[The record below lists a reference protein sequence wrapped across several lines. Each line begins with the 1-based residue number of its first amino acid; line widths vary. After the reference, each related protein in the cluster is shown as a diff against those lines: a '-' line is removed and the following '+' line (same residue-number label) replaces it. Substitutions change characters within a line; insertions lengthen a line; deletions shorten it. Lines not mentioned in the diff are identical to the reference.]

1 MSKTQRLAA
10 AGALVVLVVLSQ
22 TACGG
27 KEKNANAGQVGIKT
41 VTTTAIETEWVPPP
55 SAAGD
60 GATTISDVFGPVCRQ
75 FPQDPQDKGSLQ
87 SMAAESLG
95 TAIGNNP
102 LLTTLAGQAGKAGL
116 AGVLNAVPEMT
127 IFAPAD
133 PAFAGLGAR
142 AAEMAADPEL
152 LRRVISYHMVP
163 KRYDRE
169 GLIKAKEVQT
179 IEGGTIK
186 INSRGDNL
194 MANDAPIL
202 CGNIPTKNAT
212 VFVIGEVLQPPTG

>member
-1 MSKTQRLAA
+1 VPKTQRLAA
-10 AGALVVLVVLSQ
+10 AGALVVVVVLSQ

-27 KEKNANAGQVGIKT
+27 REKHASAGPVGITT
-41 VTTTAIETEWVPPP
+41 VTSTKVETEWVAP
-55 SAAGD
+55 SSSAGES
-60 GATTISDVFGPVCRQ
+60 ATTSNDVFGPVCRQ

-87 SMAAESLG
+87 SMAAEPVG

-102 LLTTLAGQAGKAGL
+102 LLTTLAAQVGKAGL
-116 AGVLNAVPEMT
+116 ADLLNAVPEMT

-133 PAFAGLGAR
+133 PAFAGLGAK

-152 LRRVISYHMVP
+152 LRRVISYHVVP

-179 IEGGTIK
+179 LEGGTIK

-194 MANDAPIL
+194 MANDGLIL
-202 CGNIPTKNAT
+202 CGNIPTRNAT